1 MYLDE
6 RHTSGSTACPGDR
19 GASWE
24 ERLPASQTWL
34 WPDSPLG
41 SGPQDLGG
49 GQDQLLKHHVAPWE
63 CGHGK
68 CGFRAHSEDRQGPG
82 KRGGRPRG
90 AGAARRSSR
99 CVHLVLRRAS
109 GTVGGAWG
117 QPGQGRKPMPELA
130 GASPCP
136 RDRRNRAA
144 ARRVPTPLPPGLTSP
159 VHVTS

>member
-6 RHTSGSTACPGDR
+6 RHTSDSTACPGDR
-19 GASWE
+19 GASGE

-90 AGAARRSSR
+90 AGAGSAVKSV
-99 CVHLVLRRAS
+99 C
-109 GTVGGAWG
+109 
-117 QPGQGRKPMPELA
+117 
-130 GASPCP
+130 
-136 RDRRNRAA
+136 
-144 ARRVPTPLPPGLTSP
+144 PPGAVQGEWHCGWSLGTAGTGTEANARAGRRLTLS
-159 VHVTS
+159 SGQEE